1 MDERPD
7 QVRRPG
13 MPEEGIR
20 PEEGVREKLSRER
33 DEINPDPMRTDD
45 ELESLRLELARTR
58 SQMSETVYA
67 LQGRLNPQYV
77 REQASSQAKD
87 TAREA
92 GSSVVDTIRNNP
104 VPAALTGAGIVG
116 LSWLIA
122 SGSGGNSSSRGT
134 SGRQSLDSGP
144 YYYGSSERSY
154 PTYYEEYEGRE
165 YYEGSSSEGSRR
177 ERAQEATGQAQA
189 RAQEAAGQARER
201 ASQMGGQIQGRTSE
215 AGDQAQYQARR
226 AKSGFQQTLQ
236 ENPLALGALAAGL
249 GAAVAFIAPGTSK
262 ENEAMGETRDNLVE
276 RGKQSARETRERAQ
290 KVLEEGRR
298 SAEQEAQNQDL
309 TS

>member
-1 MDERPD
+1 M
-7 QVRRPG
+7 
-13 MPEEGIR
+13 

-33 DEINPDPMRTDD
+33 DEINPNPSDTDD

-67 LQGRLNPQYV
+67 IQGRMNPQYV

-87 TAREA
+87 TAKEA
-92 GSSVVDTIRNNP
+92 GSSLMDTIKNNP
-104 VPAALTGAGIVG
+104 VPAALTGAGVVG
-116 LSWLIA
+116 LGWLIA
-122 SGSGGNSSSRGT
+122 SGSGDSGSGGSRRSSGGSRQRGV
-134 SGRQSLDSGP
+134 DDGP

-154 PTYYEEYEGRE
+154 PAYYGESE
-165 YYEGSSSEGSRR
+165 YEGSSESSSR
-177 ERAQEATGQAQA
+177 E

-201 ASQMGGQIQGRTSE
+201 AGQVGGQLQDR
-215 AGDQAQYQARR
+215 AGQAGEQAQQQAQR
-226 AKSGFQQTLQ
+226 AKGGFQQMLQ
-236 ENPLALGALAAGL
+236 ESPLALGALAVGI
-249 GAAVAFIAPGTSK
+249 GAAVGFAVPGTSK

-298 SAEQEAQNQDL
+298 SAEQEAQRQDL
-309 TS
+309 APE

>member
-20 PEEGVREKLSRER
+20 ADEGVREKLSRER
-33 DEINPDPMRTDD
+33 DEIDPNPAGTDD

-58 SQMSETVYA
+58 SQMSETVYT
-67 LQGRLNPQYV
+67 LQGRMNPQYV

-92 GSSVVDTIRNNP
+92 GSSVVDTIKNNP
-104 VPAALTGAGIVG
+104 VPAALTGAGLVG
-116 LSWLIA
+116 LGWLVA
-122 SGSGGNSSSRGT
+122 SGSGGSSGSSRASKS
-134 SGRQSLDSGP
+134 SGQQSLDRGP

-154 PTYYEEYEGRE
+154 PTYYEGSE
-165 YYEGSSSEGSRR
+165 YEGSSSSEGSGS
-177 ERAQEATGQAQA
+177 QM
-189 RAQEAAGQARER
+189 AQEAAGQARER
-201 ASQMGGQIQGRTSE
+201 ASQVGGQLQDR
-215 AGDQAQYQARR
+215 AGAAGEQAQQQAQR
-226 AKSGFQQTLQ
+226 AKGGFQQMLQ
-236 ENPLALGALAAGL
+236 ESPLALGALAIGV
-249 GAAVAFIAPGTSK
+249 GAAVGFAVPGTSK
-262 ENEAMGETRDNLVE
+262 ENEALGETRDNLVE

-298 SAEQEAQNQDL
+298 SAEQEAQNQGL

>member
-7 QVRRPG
+7 QVSRSG
-13 MPEEGIR
+13 M

-33 DEINPDPMRTDD
+33 DEINPNPSDTDD

-67 LQGRLNPQYV
+67 IQGRMNPQYV

-87 TAREA
+87 TAKEA
-92 GSSVVDTIRNNP
+92 GSSLMDTIKNNP
-104 VPAALTGAGIVG
+104 VPAALTGAGVVG
-116 LSWLIA
+116 LGWLIA
-122 SGSGGNSSSRGT
+122 SGSGDSGSGGSRRSSGGSRQRGV
-134 SGRQSLDSGP
+134 DDGP

-154 PTYYEEYEGRE
+154 PAYYGESE
-165 YYEGSSSEGSRR
+165 YEGSSESSSR
-177 ERAQEATGQAQA
+177 E

-201 ASQMGGQIQGRTSE
+201 AGQVGGQLQDR
-215 AGDQAQYQARR
+215 AGQAGEQAQQQAQR
-226 AKSGFQQTLQ
+226 AKGGFQQMLQ
-236 ENPLALGALAAGL
+236 ENPLALGALAVGV
-249 GAAVAFIAPGTSK
+249 GAAVGFAVPGTSK

-298 SAEQEAQNQDL
+298 SAEQEAQRQDL
-309 TS
+309 TE

>member
-20 PEEGVREKLSRER
+20 ADEGVREKLSRER
-33 DEINPDPMRTDD
+33 NEINPDPRRTDD

-58 SQMSETVYA
+58 SQMSETVYT

-92 GSSVVDTIRNNP
+92 GSSVVDTIKNNP

-116 LSWLIA
+116 LGWLVA
-122 SGSGGNSSSRGT
+122 SGSSGSSSRRGS
-134 SGRQSLDSGP
+134 SGRQSLDQGP

-154 PTYYEEYEGRE
+154 PTYYEGGEFERRE
-165 YYEGSSSEGSRR
+165 YEGSSEEGSSGR
-177 ERAQEATGQAQA
+177 EQAQQ
-189 RAQEAAGQARER
+189 RANQAREK
-201 ASQMGGQIQGRTSE
+201 AGQVGGQFQGRASE
-215 AGDQAQYQARR
+215 AGDQAQQQAQR
-226 AKSGFQQTLQ
+226 AKSGFQQMLQ
-236 ENPLALGALAAGL
+236 ENPLALGALAVGL
-249 GAAVAFIAPGTSK
+249 GAAVGFAAPRTSK
-262 ENEAMGETRDNLVE
+262 EDEVMGETRDNLVE

-290 KVLEEGRR
+290 RVAEEARS
-298 SAEQEAQNQDL
+298 SAEEEARRQDL
-309 TS
+309 AD

>member
-13 MPEEGIR
+13 MPEEG
-20 PEEGVREKLSRER
+20 VREKLSRDR
-33 DEINPDPMRTDD
+33 GEINPDPMRTDD

-92 GSSVVDTIRNNP
+92 GSSIADTIKNNP

-116 LSWLIA
+116 LGWLVA
-122 SGSGGNSSSRGT
+122 SGSSGSSSRSRT
-134 SGRQSLDSGP
+134 SGRQSLDEGP
-144 YYYGSSERSY
+144 YYYGSSGRSY
-154 PTYYEEYEGRE
+154 PTYYEGREFEGSE
-165 YYEGSSSEGSRR
+165 YYEGSSSEGSGRQR
-177 ERAQEATGQAQA
+177 VQES
-189 RAQEAAGQARER
+189 AGQARER
-201 ASQMGGQIQGRTSE
+201 ASQMGGKLQGRASE
-215 AGDQAQYQARR
+215 AGDQAQYQAQR

-236 ENPLALGALAAGL
+236 ENPLALGALAVGL
-249 GAAVAFIAPGTSK
+249 GAAVAFLVPGTSK
-262 ENEAMGETRDNLVE
+262 ENQTMGETRDNLVE

-290 KVLEEGRR
+290 RVLEEGRR
-298 SAEQEAQNQDL
+298 SAEQEAQRQDL
-309 TS
+309 TSE